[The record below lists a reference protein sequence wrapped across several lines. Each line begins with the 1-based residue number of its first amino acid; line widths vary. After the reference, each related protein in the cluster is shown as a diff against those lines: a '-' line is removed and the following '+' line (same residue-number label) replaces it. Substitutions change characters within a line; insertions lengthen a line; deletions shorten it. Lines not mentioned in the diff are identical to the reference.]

1 MTHIF
6 QEDNFSTFTQAK
18 LMEIHR
24 MEVSKNGNPNFRLKF
39 EHQEGENTRVFYVYT
54 EDDYSVNNSIC
65 SNMLRKLFNVGV
77 FVPHFHE
84 YHAKNPNYRLSELYS
99 LS

>member
-18 LMEIHR
+18 LMEIQR
-24 MEVSKNGNPNFRLKF
+24 MEVSKNGNPNFCLKF

-84 YHAKNPNYRLSELYS
+84 YHAKNPNYRLSTLYS

>member
-1 MTHIF
+1 MTHILR
-6 QEDNFSTFTQAK
+6 EDNFSTFTQAK
-18 LMEIHR
+18 LIEIDR
-24 MEVSKNGNPNFRLKF
+24 MDNSKSGNPNFKLKF
-39 EHQEGENTRVFYVYT
+39 EHQEGENTRVIYIYT
-54 EDDYSVNNSIC
+54 EDDYSINNSIC

-84 YHAKNPNYRLSELYS
+84 YYAQNPNYRLSELFR